1 MVQNNGHKTMIAQFQ
16 GEDRRESIVNHF
28 SLDIEEEED
37 FFIYIEVMG
46 YNEDSPDEIL
56 ENLIVMWRKEQGTIE

>member
-1 MVQNNGHKTMIAQFQ
+1 MKQRITDMIAQFQ

-37 FFIYIEVMG
+37 FFNYLDQMG
-46 YNEDSPDEIL
+46 YDEDSPDEIL
-56 ENLIVMWRKEQGTIE
+56 ENCIVMWRKEQEK

>member
-37 FFIYIEVMG
+37 FFIYIEAMG

>member
-1 MVQNNGHKTMIAQFQ
+1 MIAQFQ

-37 FFIYIEVMG
+37 FFNYLDQMG
-46 YNEDSPDEIL
+46 YDEDSPDEIL
-56 ENLIVMWRKEQGTIE
+56 ENCIVMWRKEQEK